1 MSNFWV
7 FAVVVALVIA
17 WFVLDRPVEPGER
30 VPATVIEAT
39 PINVPTG
46 QPQSKLVAKLADGTL
61 ITLQIARNETLKAGD
76 SITLQR
82 TKRRLS
88 GVAAYQL

>member
-7 FAVVVALVIA
+7 FALVVGLVIA
-17 WFVLDRPVEPGER
+17 WFVLDRPVMPGES
-30 VPATVIEAT
+30 VQATIVEIA

-46 QPQSKLVAKLADGTL
+46 QPQSKLVAKLGDGSVVNLQIPRNDKINAGDT
-61 ITLQIARNETLKAGD
+61 ITLK
-76 SITLQR
+76 R

-88 GVAAYQL
+88 GVAAYAL